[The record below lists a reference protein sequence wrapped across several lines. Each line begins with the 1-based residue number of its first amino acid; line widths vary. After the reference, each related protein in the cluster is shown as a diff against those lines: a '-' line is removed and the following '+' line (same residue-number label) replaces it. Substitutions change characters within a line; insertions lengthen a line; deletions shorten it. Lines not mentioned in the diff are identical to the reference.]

1 MAVWEEEAGAEFC
14 KNVGGLLGTMIYR
27 VEFRPRALKD
37 LQGLD
42 RGNQKRILAKI
53 EMLKTDLQGD
63 VKRLKN
69 FSPNYRLRVGDYRV
83 LFEVEA
89 SLVIVY
95 RIKHR
100 RQAYS

>member
-1 MAVWEEEAGAEFC
+1 M
-14 KNVGGLLGTMIYR
+14 NYS

-37 LQGLD
+37 LKELD
-42 RGNQKRILAKI
+42 RNLQKRILIKV
-53 EMLKTDLQGD
+53 EQLKVDLQGD

-69 FSPNYRLRVGDYRV
+69 FSPAYRLRVGDYRV

-89 SLVIVY
+89 DIVTIY

-100 RQAYS
+100 RQAYF